1 MQQQQQQQ
9 QTCNNKVKR
18 LGHKKHTYL
27 PVCLP
32 TCIPT
37 YSHTFRQTDRQ
48 TEHTC
53 IHACMHTDDVA
64 SEHRWSAVPWR
75 PENRRG
81 LQVRD
86 LGVHVGATSNA
97 ISPNPTAFQTR
108 ALQILTVGKRHF
120 ANPAD
125 SLFCHIIKIVFCR
138 AVGSGPG
145 HQLPKNAE

>member
-1 MQQQQQQQ
+1 MQQQ

-27 PVCLP
+27 PVYLP

-48 TEHTC
+48 N
-53 IHACMHTDDVA
+53 IHAFMRAGT
-64 SEHRWSAVPWR
+64 RTMWR
-75 PENRRG
+75 QSIVGLLFPGGQKIAEAYKFGIWEFMLERLPMPSLQIRLHSRRAPC
-81 LQVRD
+81 R
-86 LGVHVGATSNA
+86 
-97 ISPNPTAFQTR
+97 
-108 ALQILTVGKRHF
+108 ILTVGKRHF